1 MLVMSPAMAARI
13 ARESL
18 KAQRRKLKAE
28 REALVNALVML
39 LRDARE
45 AGAPSWFTLEG
56 PAVAV
61 IRAQLCLERWPW
73 PAGDWAARDV
83 VGEALARV
91 GAERPSWQEGQPEWT
106 DGGAI
111 RVERTGCA
119 ECGKPLPEGHKLF
132 CSRRC
137 GQAARARRYWRDRA
151 EERNLARRLQR
162 RADA

>member
-18 KAQRRKLKAE
+18 KAQRRKLKAQ
-28 REALVNALVML
+28 REALASALVL
-39 LRDARE
+39 VLRDHRE

-73 PAGDWAARDV
+73 SAADWAARDV

-91 GAERPSWQEGQPEWT
+91 GAERPSWAEGQPEFT
-106 DGGAI
+106 QGGII
-111 RVERTGCA
+111 RTERTSCA

-132 CSRRC
+132 CSKRC
-137 GQAARARRYWRDRA
+137 GDAARSRRHHQAKAMLRSL
-151 EERNLARRLQR
+151 ERRLRR